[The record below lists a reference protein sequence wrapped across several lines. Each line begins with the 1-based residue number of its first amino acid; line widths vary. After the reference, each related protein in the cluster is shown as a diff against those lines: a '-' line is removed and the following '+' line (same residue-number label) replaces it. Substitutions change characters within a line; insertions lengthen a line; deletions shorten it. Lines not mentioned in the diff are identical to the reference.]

1 MVKIWGKNEKTWE
14 NSDEKSQGVLVIK
27 SFCFGSKKFHFPK
40 RKKVF
45 QSVFLFFSFR
55 EPRKFPPDKLVI
67 SMHQFR
73 KKRFFSFYK

>member
-45 QSVFLFFSFR
+45 
-55 EPRKFPPDKLVI
+55 
-67 SMHQFR
+67 
-73 KKRFFSFYK
+73 